1 MKTTIDLPDEL
12 FAQAKR
18 AALEQG
24 TTLKALIERGLRS
37 ALAQPRPRSKAR
49 FRLPVIASMSAPADG
64 AMSVNEVIDSLR
76 ISEPSPPSRG

>member
-37 ALAQPRPRSKAR
+37 ALAQPRPRNNAR
-49 FRLPVIASMSAPADG
+49 FRFPVIASMSAPADG
-64 AMSVNEVIDSLR
+64 AMSVNEAIDSLR
-76 ISEPSPPSRG
+76 ISEPPPPSRG